1 LGSRC
6 EEAGFDLVVNFA
18 CHDLAALGTANLQNT
33 SAGCVPHQRLNIPA
47 ALRRV
52 AEIVELVIIESSD
65 SPPHCCCALYSM
77 GSRRLTVLLGQL
89 SISVMT
95 PKRPEGCHT
104 ISSENK

>member
-65 SPPHCCCALYSM
+65 SPPKRHDAHALHPT
-77 GSRRLTVLLGQL
+77 LALLLEAVLRH
-89 SISVMT
+89 SV
-95 PKRPEGCHT
+95 P
-104 ISSENK
+104 